1 MISCEVQFNGQ
12 THFSIDTLPEILLIY
27 KPEVF
32 KSLEARLID
41 LNREDMR
48 TSIIGNGDGV
58 YYKLT
63 THNLNRD
70 KFAMF
75 IETYGNFLYSN
86 WIANPNLFGK
96 GYEATFQA
104 MKTGILQNK
113 FGKDTDSFKQ
123 TCKALGIK
131 NTYKAIDAYLERK

>member
-1 MISCEVQFNGQ
+1 MIACEVQFNGL
-12 THFSIDTLPEILLIY
+12 THYSIDSLPEILLIY

-32 KSLEARLID
+32 KSLTARIDD
-41 LNREDMR
+41 LNADSMR
-48 TSIIGNGDGV
+48 TSVIGNGDGV
-58 YYKLT
+58 YYKLQT
-63 THNLNRD
+63 YDVNRD
-70 KFAMF
+70 KFATF
-75 IETYGNFLYSN
+75 IQTYGNFLYSN

-96 GYEATFQA
+96 GYEVTLLA
-104 MKTGILQNK
+104 MKVGILQNK